1 MKFPYTEKV
10 LEHFRNPK
18 NVGKLEDADGKGL
31 EGSPA
36 VEIWLQY
43 TLK

>member
-10 LEHFRNPK
+10 FRTFRNPK

-31 EGSPA
+31 KVVPLWRYGCSIP
-36 VEIWLQY
+36 
-43 TLK
+43 